1 MIKRFKMNK
10 NPLPERS
17 RNCPIK
23 SVEFSRRFFL
33 KAGLSVSA
41 GLSVASCTA
50 TQIRQSITT
59 SHQLYKGN
67 LSQAIAS
74 QVPGSGI
81 PEVDGLVRKQITSL
95 LDELVQTWGEKR
107 IASPKEYVKYTDDY
121 QSRALIDFTTG
132 RIKVETLIN
141 KDSKSALKKA
151 IVSTLLTPN
160 DPSQVD
166 LLTAK
171 AIQAGQTPFLVDL
184 VRDHDNHAVR
194 YAWRANRFA
203 DYLIKNGYK
212 TRKDLVN
219 GENKIRHYVAFDMI
233 KDYQGQQKHRYQADV
248 LRQAKRFHVEPALI
262 YGIIETESAFNPFAI
277 SSAPAYGLM
286 QIVRTSAGRDAYQLI
301 NNRPGT
307 PSKQTLF
314 NPSHNIEYGVAYLS
328 ILSDR
333 YLSGIHHPKSREYC
347 VIAGY
352 NTGAGNVLK
361 AFSDNKK
368 QAVRK
373 INSMSPQKVYH
384 YLTQQLAYAEARR
397 YLVKVTTNKRKYQ
410 VV

>member
-1 MIKRFKMNK
+1 MSKE
-10 NPLPERS
+10 PLSESSGSHPSQPEQ
-17 RNCPIK
+17 
-23 SVEFSRRFFL
+23 FSRRLFI

-41 GLSVASCTA
+41 GLSLVGCTA

-59 SHQLYKGN
+59 THQLYKGN
-67 LSQAIAS
+67 VSQAIAS
-74 QVPGSGI
+74 QVPGLGI
-81 PEVDGLVRKQITSL
+81 PEVDGLVRKQIASL

-107 IASPKEYVKYTDDY
+107 IATPKEYVKYTDDY

-132 RIKVETLIN
+132 RIQVETLIHQ
-141 KDSKSALKKA
+141 DSLLALKKA

-166 LLTAK
+166 LLSAK
-171 AIQAGQTPFLVDL
+171 PIQAGQTPFLVDL
-184 VRDHDNHAVR
+184 VRDHENQAIR

-212 TRKDLVN
+212 TRKDTLN
-219 GENKIRHYVAFDMI
+219 GQAKVRHYVSFEML
-233 KDYQGQQKHRYQADV
+233 KDYQGLQKHRYQLDV

-286 QIVRTSAGRDAYQLI
+286 QIVPTTAGRDAYQLI
-301 NNRPGT
+301 HNHPGT

-328 ILSDR
+328 ILSNR
-333 YLSGIHHPKSREYC
+333 YLSGIHHPKSLEYC

-361 AFSDNKK
+361 AFSVDRK

-373 INSMSPQKVYH
+373 INSMSPQQVYQH
-384 YLTQQLAYAEARR
+384 LTKQLVHAEARR
-397 YLVKVTTNKRKYQ
+397 YVVKVTQNKRKYQ

>member
-1 MIKRFKMNK
+1 MRKK
-10 NPLPERS
+10 PLVESPES
-17 RNCPIK
+17 RP
-23 SVEFSRRFFL
+23 SQPEQFSRRFFI

-41 GLSVASCTA
+41 GLSLVGCTA
-50 TQIRQSITT
+50 TQVRQSITA

-67 LSQAIAS
+67 VSQAIAS
-74 QVPGSGI
+74 QVPGLGI
-81 PEVDGLVRKQITSL
+81 PEFDGLVRKQIASL

-107 IASPKEYVKYTDDY
+107 IASPKEYVKYTDNY

-132 RIKVETLIN
+132 RIQVETLIN
-141 KDSKSALKKA
+141 QNSLLALKKA

-160 DPSQVD
+160 DPSLVD
-166 LLTAK
+166 LLSAK
-171 AIQAGQTPFLVDL
+171 PIRAGQTPFLLDL
-184 VRDHDNHAVR
+184 VRDHENQAIR
-194 YAWRANRFA
+194 YAWRANRYA

-212 TRKDLVN
+212 TRKDTVN
-219 GENKIRHYVAFDMI
+219 GQVKLRHYVSFDML
-233 KDYQGQQKHRYQADV
+233 KDYQGHQKHRYQLDV

-286 QIVRTSAGRDAYQLI
+286 QIVPTTAGRDAYQLI
-301 NNRPGT
+301 HNRHGT

-314 NPSHNIEYGVAYLS
+314 NPSNNIEYGVAYLS
-328 ILSDR
+328 ILSNR
-333 YLSGIHHPKSREYC
+333 YLSGIHHPKSQEYC

-361 AFSDNKK
+361 AFSADRK
-368 QAVRK
+368 QAIRN
-373 INSMSPQKVYH
+373 INSMSPQQVYQH
-384 YLTQQLAYAEARR
+384 LTKQLAHAEARR
-397 YLVKVTTNKRKYQ
+397 YVVKVTENKRKYQ

>member
-1 MIKRFKMNK
+1 MMT
-10 NPLPERS
+10 NPD
-17 RNCPIK
+17 K
-23 SVEFSRRFFL
+23 SPLYVSRRGFL
-33 KAGLSVSA
+33 KIGTGSLLALSQI
-41 GLSVASCTA
+41 SCTA
-50 TQIRQSITT
+50 TQIRQGITT

-67 LSQAIAS
+67 VSQAVAA
-74 QVPGSGI
+74 QVPGLGI
-81 PEVDGLVRKQITSL
+81 PEVDGLVRKQIASL

-132 RIKVETLIN
+132 QIQVETLIHQ
-141 KDSKSALKKA
+141 DSKSALKKA

-166 LLTAK
+166 LLSAK
-171 AIQAGQTPFLVDL
+171 PIQAGQIPFLVDL
-184 VRDHDNHAVR
+184 VRDHDNHAIR

-203 DYLIKNGYK
+203 DYLIKRAYK
-212 TRKDLVN
+212 IRKDTVN
-219 GENKIRHYVAFDMI
+219 GQSKLRHYVSFEMV
-233 KDYQGQQKHRYQADV
+233 KDYQGQQKHRYQIDV
-248 LRQAKRFHVEPALI
+248 LRQAKRFHVQPALI

-286 QIVRTSAGRDAYQLI
+286 QIVPTTAGRDVYQLLH
-301 NNRPGT
+301 NRPGT

-314 NPSHNIEYGVAYLS
+314 NPSQNIEYGVAYLS
-328 ILSDR
+328 ILSTR
-333 YLSGIHHPKSREYC
+333 YLGGIHHPKSQEYC

-361 AFSDNKK
+361 AFDADRK

-373 INSMSPQKVYH
+373 INAMNPQQVYQH
-384 YLTQQLAYAEARR
+384 LTKRLAHAEARR
-397 YLVKVTTNKRKYQ
+397 YVVKVTENKRKYR
-410 VV
+410 VA